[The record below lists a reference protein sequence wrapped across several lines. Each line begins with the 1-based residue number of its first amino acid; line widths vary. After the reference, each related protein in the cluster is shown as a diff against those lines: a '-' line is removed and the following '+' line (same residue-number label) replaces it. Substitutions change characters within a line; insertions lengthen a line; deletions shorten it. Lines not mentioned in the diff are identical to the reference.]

1 MEPFATVADYEA
13 RQGAL
18 SADDRS
24 RCEALLEDA
33 SAAMRSRFRAF
44 HGTDYAEGVNASF
57 DDNAKA
63 VCVALVSRSLSVPA
77 TLAGVTQ
84 YSQTTGPYSA
94 SATYSNPTGEI
105 YIGKTDLKK
114 LGLTGTRIRSIDAL
128 TWKEREKETANA
140 TD

>member
-1 MEPFATVADYEA
+1 MAAFATVSDYEA

-18 SADDRS
+18 SEADRT

-44 HGTDYAEGVNASF
+44 HGAGYAEGVNPSF

-63 VCVALVSRSLSVPA
+63 VCVSIVSRSLGVPA
-77 TLAGVTQ
+77 ALAGVTQ

-94 SATYSNPTGEI
+94 SATYANPTGEV

-114 LGLTGTRIRSIDAL
+114 LGLAGTRIRSIDAL
-128 TWKEREKETANA
+128 TWKEREKEAANA
-140 TD
+140 AD

>member
-1 MEPFATVADYEA
+1 MGAFATVSDYEA

-18 SADDRS
+18 SEADRT

-44 HGTDYAEGVNASF
+44 HGAGYAEGVNPSF

-63 VCVALVSRSLSVPA
+63 VCVAVVARSLSVPA
-77 TLAGVTQ
+77 ALAGVTQ

-94 SATYSNPTGEI
+94 SATYSNPTGDV
-105 YIGKTDLKK
+105 YLTRSDLKA
-114 LGLTGTRIRSIDAL
+114 LGLSGTRIGSIAAMTRAD
-128 TWKEREKETANA
+128 REEG
-140 TD
+140 

>member
-1 MEPFATVADYEA
+1 MAAFATVDDYEL
-13 RQGAL
+13 RQGEL
-18 SADDRS
+18 DETDRK
-24 RCEALLEDA
+24 RCEALLDDA

-44 HGTDYAEGVNASF
+44 HGTDYAGGINASF

-63 VCVALVSRSLSVPA
+63 VCVSIVSRSLSVPA

-94 SATYSNPTGEI
+94 SATYSNPTGEL

-128 TWKEREKETANA
+128 TWKEREKEAANA
-140 TD
+140 TG

>member
-1 MEPFATVADYEA
+1 MAAFATVSDYEA

-18 SADDRS
+18 SEADRT

-44 HGTDYAEGVNASF
+44 HGLDYAEGVNASF

-63 VCVALVSRSLSVPA
+63 VCVALVSRSLGVRPE
-77 TLAGVTQ
+77 LAGVTQ

-94 SATYSNPTGEI
+94 SATYANPTGEV

-114 LGLTGTRIRSIDAL
+114 LGLTGTRIRSIAAM
-128 TWKEREKETANA
+128 TWADREKVPNG

>member
-1 MEPFATVADYEA
+1 MSAFATVADYEA
-13 RQGAL
+13 RQGTLDA
-18 SADDRS
+18 SDKV

-44 HGTDYAEGVNASF
+44 HGQAYAENINPSF

-63 VCVALVSRSLSVPA
+63 VCVALVARSLSVPA
-77 TLAGVTQ
+77 SLAGVTQ

-94 SATYSNPTGEI
+94 SATYSNPTGDI
-105 YIGKTDLKK
+105 YIGKSDLKA
-114 LGLTGTRIRSIDAL
+114 LGLTGTRIGSIDAM
-128 TWKEREKETANA
+128 TWAEREKVANG

>member
-1 MEPFATVADYEA
+1 MGAFATVEDYEA

-18 SADDRS
+18 TEADRA

-44 HGTDYAEGVNASF
+44 HDVGYAEGVNPSF

-63 VCVALVSRSLSVPA
+63 VCVSIVSRSLGVPA
-77 TLAGVTQ
+77 ALAGVTQ

-94 SATYSNPTGEI
+94 SATYANPTGEV

-114 LGLTGTRIRSIDAL
+114 LGLIGTRTRCVDAM
-128 TWKEREKETANA
+128 TWADREGSGHAA
-140 TD
+140 D

>member
-1 MEPFATVADYEA
+1 MAAFATVSDYEA

-18 SADDRS
+18 SEADRT

-44 HGTDYAEGVNASF
+44 HGAAYAEGVNPSF

-63 VCVALVSRSLSVPA
+63 VCVSIVSRSLSVPA
-77 TLAGVTQ
+77 ALAGVTQ

-94 SATYSNPTGEI
+94 SATYSNPTGEV
-105 YIGKTDLKK
+105 YIGKGDLKK
-114 LGLTGTRIRSIDAL
+114 LGLVGTRTRSIEAL
-128 TWKEREKETANA
+128 TWKEREKEAANA
-140 TD
+140 AD